1 MKRTALKRKTPL
13 RRSRRPINKI
23 SHKMYDQLIAEVPI
37 RKALCYR
44 CSGKPIE
51 TIVTIGFGD
60 GTKKYLPMIRCQGGY
75 CETCGKRA
83 DFIGLKPHHKIFRS
97 RGGRLTLEN
106 SLMDCH
112 RYHSGFHGI
121 KVVDSQPQWSKK

>member
-23 SHKMYDQLIAEVPI
+23 SHKMYDQLISEVEV

-44 CSGKPIE
+44 CGGKPISSM
-51 TIVTIGFGD
+51 VAIGFSD
-60 GTKKYLPMIRCQGGY
+60 GTKKYLEMVSCRGGY
-75 CETCGKRA
+75 CETCGKKA
-83 DFIGLKPHHKIFRS
+83 DFIGLKPHH
-97 RGGRLTLEN
+97 GELTMEN

-112 RYHSGFHGI
+112 RCHSGFHGI
-121 KVVDSQPQWSKK
+121 KVVDSKPQWSKK